1 MDRSWSRLALV
12 PLLAVVLGACAT
24 APPAGHGPADTSR
37 QPEPSVSIRM
47 GPDGPELPEE
57 AVADLQAYGAEHAD
71 EFGGLYVDDQGQG
84 SFVMLFT
91 DNLDEHAAALAEIW
105 PRVTVRGVQFTE
117 AALIELLEGPAIR
130 GIGGDGVEFLSAG
143 LDTMNNRVTLDL
155 KSNDPTLELR
165 LELEFGGMVE
175 VSVHPIPGP
184 WENVAAGEGWRLLAA
199 GEAGGEEAY
208 TVRAATDEAAWHEM
222 WTAIGLDG
230 EPPPVDFENEVTVS
244 FGHGIGSSCPEMRLD
259 GVEVG
264 GGVVFSRAS
273 DPLAPRN
280 CTADLV
286 GAAVFVVALDRDALP
301 ADGFTLQLSEGS
313 VTCPDCGFTEQ
324 IDVPL
329 P

>member
-1 MDRSWSRLALV
+1 MRSGIAIV
-12 PLLAVVLGACAT
+12 MCVLLAACAANQPGTSGSVVLE
-24 APPAGHGPADTSR
+24 
-37 QPEPSVSIRM
+37 PEPSVSIRM

-155 KSNDPTLELR
+155 KSNDATLELR

-175 VSVHPIPGP
+175 VNVYPIPGP
-184 WENVAAGEGWRLLAA
+184 WENLAEGEGWRLLAA
-199 GEAGGEEAY
+199 GEAAPEEAY
-208 TVRAATDEAAWHEM
+208 TVRAATDEAAWLEM
-222 WTAIGLDG
+222 WAAIGLGG
-230 EPPPVDFENEVTVS
+230 EPPPVEFESEVAVS
-244 FGHGIGSSCPEMRLD
+244 FGHGIGSSCREMRLD

-264 GGVVFSRAS
+264 GGVVFSRVS
-273 DPLAPRN
+273 DPLAPRS
-280 CTADLV
+280 CTDDLV
-286 GAAVFVVALDRDALP
+286 GAAVFVVALQRDALP
-301 ADGFTLQLSEGS
+301 DERFTLQLSESS